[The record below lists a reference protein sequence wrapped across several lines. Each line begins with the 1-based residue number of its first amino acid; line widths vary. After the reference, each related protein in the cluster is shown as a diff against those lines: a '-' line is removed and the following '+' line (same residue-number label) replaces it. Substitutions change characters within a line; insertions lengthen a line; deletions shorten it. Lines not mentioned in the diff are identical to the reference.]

1 MCDEATL
8 REIFKAFDKDGSG
21 LIDLTE
27 LTEVM
32 KAYYKA
38 MEEPADSK
46 KCRDTAEMIMKEVDA
61 SGDGAISIDEFIK
74 AFK

>member
-1 MCDEATL
+1 MCDESTL

-21 LIDLTE
+21 KIDMGE

-38 MEEPADSK
+38 VEEPADEK
-46 KCRDTAEMIMKEVDA
+46 KCKETAAMIMKEIDTG
-61 SGDGAISIDEFIK
+61 GDGTISVDEFIK

>member
-1 MCDEATL
+1 L
-8 REIFKAFDKDGSG
+8 REIFTVFDKDASG
-21 LIDLTE
+21 KIDAAE

-38 MEEPADSK
+38 VEETADEK
-46 KCRDTAEMIMKEVDA
+46 KCKDTAAAIMKEIDA
-61 SGDGAISIDEFIK
+61 GGDGTISVEEFIK

>member
-21 LIDLTE
+21 KIDINE

-38 MEEPADSK
+38 VEEPADDK
-46 KCRDTAEMIMKEVDA
+46 KCKETAQMIMKEID
-61 SGDGAISIDEFIK
+61 SGGDGTINIDEFIK

>member
-1 MCDEATL
+1 MADEKTL

-21 LIDLTE
+21 KIDMGE

-38 MEEPADSK
+38 VEEPADDK
-46 KCRDTAEMIMKEVDA
+46 KCKDTAELIMKEIDA
-61 SGDGAISIDEFIK
+61 GGDGTISVDEFVK

>member
-8 REIFKAFDKDGSG
+8 KEIFRAFDKDGSG
-21 LIDLTE
+21 KIDMNE

-38 MEEPADSK
+38 VEEPADDK
-46 KCRDTAEMIMKEVDA
+46 KCRETAALIMKEIDT
-61 SGDGAISIDEFIK
+61 SRDGTISVDEFIQ

>member
-1 MCDEATL
+1 MCDEGTL
-8 REIFKAFDKDGSG
+8 REIFKAFDQDGSG
-21 LIDLTE
+21 KIDLKE

-38 MEEPADSK
+38 MEEPADEK
-46 KCRDTAEMIMKEVDA
+46 KCKDTAELIMKEVDA
-61 SGDGAISIDEFIK
+61 SGDGTISVDEFVR

>member
-21 LIDLTE
+21 KIDLGE
-27 LTEVM
+27 LVEVM

-38 MEEPADSK
+38 VEEPADDK
-46 KCRDTAEMIMKEVDA
+46 KCKETAEMIMKEIDA
-61 SGDGAISIDEFIK
+61 GGDGTINVDEFIK

>member
-8 REIFKAFDKDGSG
+8 RDIFKVFDQDGSG
-21 LIDLTE
+21 KIDIKE

-38 MEEPADSK
+38 VEEPADEK
-46 KCRDTAEMIMKEVDA
+46 KCKETAAMIMKEVDD
-61 SGDGAISIDEFIK
+61 SGDVSISIDEFIK

>member
-1 MCDEATL
+1 MADEKTL

-21 LIDLTE
+21 KIDMAE

-38 MEEPADSK
+38 VEEPFDDK
-46 KCRDTAEMIMKEVDA
+46 KCKDTAELIMKEIDA
-61 SGDGAISIDEFIK
+61 GGDGTISVEEFIK